1 MTAPPYRS
9 PAGRHFLRWLRRRRA
24 DGIKYSGDLAKAIAA
39 GADCVMVGSLLAG
52 TDGRRARCSY
62 QGRSYTAYRDMG
74 SVAAMPRGSA
84 ERYFQQSI
92 KNNLKLPEGIEGEV
106 PYKARRRTC
115 CTS

>member
-52 TDGRRARCSY
+52 TDETPGEVFLC
-62 QGRSYTAYRDMG
+62 QGRSTRPI
-74 SVAAMPRGSA
+74 AAWARSPRWRAARA
-84 ERYFQQSI
+84 ERYFQQNI
-92 KNNLKLPEGIEGEV
+92 KNNLKLPEGIEG
-106 PYKARRRTC
+106 
-115 CTS
+115 